1 MLLKYELDYER
12 AVTNNQQ
19 KIAELEMLIGTELPS
34 MNNGT
39 LEK

>member
-19 KIAELEMLIGTELPS
+19 KLAELEMLIGTELS
-34 MNNGT
+34 SVNSSA